1 MRVSGPCM
9 VDPRSKRY
17 DIIGFSLSIVLHVTV
32 ALILFVDFSFTQRPK
47 KHQESVQ
54 IELIEIDRIIAPPK
68 QEEKRAALDE
78 SMNPRSIDVQKEAQ
92 IISEKD
98 FATEKKHPIE
108 RIDFELIKR
117 KILANLIFPPIAQQ
131 NGWFGTVQL
140 ALTINEMGQL
150 IASKINQTSGKKIFD
165 DVVLMA
171 TEKLKLETLPKPST
185 TSTLL
190 FDIEFSR

>member
-54 IELIEIDRIIAPPK
+54 IELIEIDRIIVPPK

-78 SMNPRSIDVQKEAQ
+78 AMNPRSIDVQKEAQ